1 MSQRAPLTVVEKE
14 QIVQARGQGKTLAE
28 IAVALHCSRACVRKW
43 WRQHGAEGRKGLRA
57 RRRGRGPSGLLAGID
72 ARVRATA
79 LRLKRAHPG
88 WGADRVMI
96 ELQDDQR
103 LRKLRLPHRSQLTAF
118 FKRCCPDCVKT
129 YRPAPAP
136 VARPAAATGV
146 HEQWQ
151 LDCQEGLRLRN
162 GHVATLC
169 NIRDPVGAAMIASQA
184 FQVTTA
190 RHWRKLSWTEV
201 RQVLRSAFCEWKT
214 LPDSVQ
220 TDNELGL
227 AGAPTD
233 LFPSRL
239 TLWLMGLGIKHRFIR
254 PGQPTDQPHIER
266 AHRTLD
272 GLALGGQ
279 ALANRVRLQRSLDAE
294 RVVYNQRF
302 PARAS
307 DCAGRPP
314 LVAHPELLC
323 PRRPYQVEWELAL
336 FEIQRVYAYLATFV
350 FTRKVNSG
358 GQISLGRVLYS
369 LGRKFAGQCV
379 KVRFDPARQEWVSTT
394 TSESEDQVIRRPL
407 QSLDIQE
414 LTGLDPV
421 AQRHMPPVQLAFPGF
436 VA

>member
-1 MSQRAPLTVVEKE
+1 MGSHVPLTNAEKE
-14 QIVQARGQGKTLAE
+14 AIVQAKAQGRTLAA
-28 IAVALHCSRACVRKW
+28 IAADLRCSVACVRKW
-43 WRQHGAEGRKGLRA
+43 WRWQQAHGRVGLRA
-57 RRRGRGPSGLLAGID
+57 PRRGRGPGGLLSQFD
-72 ARVRATA
+72 ARVRQRA
-79 LRLKRAHPG
+79 LELKQRHPG
-88 WGADRVMI
+88 WGADRVLI
-96 ELQDDQR
+96 ELKQDKR
-103 LRKLRLPHRSQLTAF
+103 LRHLRRPSRSQLSSF
-118 FKRCCPDCVKT
+118 FKAACPECVQP
-129 YRPAPAP
+129 YRPAPAQAP
-136 VARPAAATGV
+136 PPPQVTGV

-151 LDCQEGLRLRN
+151 LDCQEAIRLRN
-162 GHVATLC
+162 RQVATIC
-169 NIRDPVGAAMIASQA
+169 NVRDPVGAAMIASQA

-190 RHWRKLSWTEV
+190 RHWRKLTWQEV

-214 LPDSVQ
+214 LPDSIQ
-220 TDNELGL
+220 TDNELCL

-233 LFPSRL
+233 PFPSRL

-266 AHRTLD
+266 NHRTLD
-272 GLALGGQ
+272 GLALDAQ
-279 ALANRVRLQRSLDAE
+279 APANRAQLQRRLDAE
-294 RVVYNQRF
+294 RVVYNHDF

-314 LVAHPELLC
+314 LLAHPELLC

-350 FTRKVNSG
+350 FNRKVNSG

-379 KVRFDPARQEWVSTT
+379 TVRFDPARQEWVSTT
-394 TSESEDQVIRRPL
+394 TSEDEVIRRPL
-407 QSLDIQE
+407 LSLGIQE